1 MPTKELALKNATVY
15 ITYILLAWGF
25 YRLLFQLPEQIE
37 ETFIKPIVWLV
48 PLLILINKERVG
60 LGSLGFGLNNLF
72 SSIYYSI
79 GLGTIFVIEGLLVNY
94 AKYGELNF
102 GANIG
107 SLPFMTT
114 LLLSFITA
122 VTEEI
127 VFRGYVFNR
136 IWYAIKNEWRAN
148 LLSTLAWTA
157 VHTPIVFFVW
167 RLDMFS
173 STLYLFL
180 ISLFGIASAFVFAR
194 TKNIISSILLHV
206 LWAWPIILFR

>member
-15 ITYILLAWGF
+15 VTYILLAWGF

-37 ETFIKPIVWLV
+37 ETFVKPIVWLI
-48 PLLILINKERVG
+48 PLLILLNKERVG
-60 LGSLGFGLNNLF
+60 LRSLGFTFNNLF
-72 SSIYYSI
+72 PSIYYSI
-79 GLGTIFVIEGLLVNY
+79 GLGTIFVIEGLVINIS
-94 AKYGELNF
+94 KYGGLNF

-107 SLPFMTT
+107 SLPFMSGI
-114 LLLSFITA
+114 LLSFVTA
-122 VTEEI
+122 ITEEI

-136 IWYAIKNEWRAN
+136 LWYAIKNEWRAN

-157 VHTPIVFFVW
+157 IHAPIVFFVW
-167 RLDMFS
+167 KLDLPS
-173 STLYLFL
+173 SLLYLTL